1 MIAESTNIWIDHVH
15 TSSLGRQH
23 YAFGQKPN
31 SGLTISNSYID
42 GATSYSATCDGSTYW
57 GLEMVG
63 TDDYITFYRNWVYR
77 TSGRSPA
84 LSGGTFLHAVNNV
97 WSANTGHLIEGDQT
111 TARGIYEGNY
121 FLNDPLIIDDGYLGQ
136 MFSSDA
142 ANVADC
148 ATVLGRNCVP
158 NLVGSGSGA
167 FSGYTDTDFFSDIA
181 GMGIVGAGAA
191 GSIAKGVLSGAGN
204 TL

>member
-1 MIAESTNIWIDHVH
+1 MADAKNIWIDHVK

-23 YAFGQKPN
+23 YAFGQNPN
-31 SGLTISNSYID
+31 SAITVSNSFID
-42 GATSYSATCDGSTYW
+42 GATSYSATCDGHTYW

-63 TDDYITFYRNWVYR
+63 TDDYITFYQNWVYY

-97 WSANTGHLIEGDQT
+97 WSGNSGHLIEGTET

-121 FLNDPLIIDDGYLGQ
+121 FLNTPLIIDSGYQGEL
-136 MFSSDA
+136 FSSDSG
-142 ANVADC
+142 DLSQC
-148 ATVLGRNCVP
+148 QTVLGRDCVT
-158 NLVGSGSGA
+158 NLLGSNTGS
-167 FSGYTDTDFFSDIA
+167 FSGYDDTDFFSDIE
-181 GMGIVGAGAA
+181 GMGIVGAASA
-191 GSIAKGVLSGAGN
+191 SSIAKSVLASAGN